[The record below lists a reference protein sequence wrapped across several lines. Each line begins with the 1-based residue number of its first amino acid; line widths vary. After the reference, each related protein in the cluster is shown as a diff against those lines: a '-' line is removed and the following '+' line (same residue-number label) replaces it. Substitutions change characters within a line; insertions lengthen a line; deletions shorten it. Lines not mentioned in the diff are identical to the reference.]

1 MLRIHNLNVHYGVI
15 HALHDLSLEV
25 AKGEIVTL
33 IGSNGAGKST
43 TLLALSGL
51 LQPSGGTLEFDGKD
65 LRTVPAHIRV
75 SSGLVQVPEGR
86 RVFST
91 LSVAENLALGAY
103 TRRDKAAIPNDLEEV
118 YELFPR
124 LRERRSQAAGTMSGG
139 EQQMLAVGR
148 ALMSRPRLLLLDE
161 PSLGLAPLLVKEIFN
176 VIKRIRERGVT
187 VLLVEQNAHMSLAIS
202 DRAYVLE
209 TGRVVMSGLAN
220 ELARDPRIKAAYL
233 GA

>member
-1 MLRIHNLNVHYGVI
+1 MLKVENLNVHYGVI
-15 HALHDLSLEV
+15 HALHDLSLHVE
-25 AKGEIVTL
+25 AGEIVTL

-51 LQPSGGTLEFDGKD
+51 LAPSGGAMRFEERD
-65 LRTVPAHIRV
+65 LNALPAHERV
-75 SSGLVQVPEGR
+75 QSGLVQVPEGR

-91 LSVAENLALGAY
+91 MSVAENLELGAFA
-103 TRRDKAAIPNDLEEV
+103 RRDKTEIARDFAEI

-124 LRERRSQAAGTMSGG
+124 LAERKAQAAGTMSGG

-176 VIKRIRERGVT
+176 VVKRIRERGVT
-187 VLLVEQNAHMSLAIS
+187 VLLVEQNAHQSLEIA

-209 TGRVVMSGLAN
+209 TGRIVMEGA
-220 ELARDPRIKAAYL
+220 AKQIAGDPRVKAAYL

>member
-1 MLRIHNLNVHYGVI
+1 MLKVENLNVHYGVI
-15 HALHDLSLEV
+15 HALHDVSLSVEE
-25 AKGEIVTL
+25 GEIVTL

-51 LQPSGGTLEFDGKD
+51 LTPTSGQLLFADKNLLSLPPHE
-65 LRTVPAHIRV
+65 RV
-75 SSGLVQVPEGR
+75 KLGLVQVPEGR
-86 RVFST
+86 RVFAT
-91 LSVAENLALGAY
+91 LSVAENLDLGSYA
-103 TRRDKAAIPNDLEEV
+103 RRDKENIARDLDEV
-118 YELFPR
+118 FELFPR
-124 LRERRSQAAGTMSGG
+124 LKERRNQAAGTMSGG

-148 ALMSRPRLLLLDE
+148 ALMSRPKVLLLDE

-187 VLLVEQNAHMSLAIS
+187 VLLVEQNAHLSLEIA

-209 TGRVVMSGLAN
+209 TGRIVMQGA
-220 ELARDPRIKAAYL
+220 AREIAGDPRVKAAYL